1 MVVFFPNIF
10 HTMSPSIMVDLV
22 DRTSPFWSWRYHI
35 CFTVCLC
42 TCLPIPCPCP
52 VSIYLTLNGVILMS
66 FTTTY
71 TYFIVVLFPTISIV
85 LFFYLDIFD
94 VVVASAFFRVNFCI
108 ENFLVTI
115 SVEFLFLFFI
125 VIACAKYCWWHQM
138 SKDLLAKCIGIV
150 CSAKQYMLPKIGINH
165 HFNISWISVVLSDIF
180 KQFLL
185 SIKTRYFMA
194 QYLCFVHEG
203 VLASIASPSL
213 VFPNDHFKRH
223 LSHKASHRIQ
233 TTVWITVASIN
244 K

>member
-94 VVVASAFFRVNFCI
+94 VVVASAFFRVYFCI
-108 ENFLVTI
+108 ENFPVTI
-115 SVEFLFLFFI
+115 SVEFLFLFSI

-150 CSAKQYMLPKIGINH
+150 CSAKQAIYAPQDRYSPPLQHRLNLCC
-165 HFNISWISVVLSDIF
+165 SVW
-180 KQFLL
+180 
-185 SIKTRYFMA
+185 
-194 QYLCFVHEG
+194 H
-203 VLASIASPSL
+203 
-213 VFPNDHFKRH
+213 
-223 LSHKASHRIQ
+223 IQ
-233 TTVWITVASIN
+233 TVFIVNQNQIFYGTILVLCAWGCSCFHC
-244 K
+244 